1 MKPFNTIFFW
11 PKVACLFLIRSG
23 RSTLALSLMIVVGVS
38 ALILLSAMVVGIN
51 DAMIQNSVG
60 LYTGHISGVALPFDL
75 KKSDLMHEGVSAVL
89 KRVLVSGKL
98 FYKNNIETAT
108 MVCVNPAEEIQHTA
122 IWKKIIQGQ
131 YLGTSDQDVIL
142 SVTMADR
149 LNLQPGDM
157 LSFYS
162 MPMSRV
168 CELKVVGIY
177 KTGIDAIDREFAFC
191 TLGAPFITPYVWSA
205 AIFLEKGA
213 EPESII
219 KTYQYIENIPTSFK
233 SWEEMMPDLKQL
245 IMLNHVSMGVV
256 MVIVFGVVS
265 LGIACAFVIFI
276 LKNIR
281 EYGIMKAMGVKHQ
294 EITFLIVAEVVWMN
308 LISCCAGVILGVL
321 AVLFFGKTG
330 IDFTS
335 LTSFNRYFSVSGIV
349 FPRLSLYALVLPPAL
364 AMISGILAA
373 VWPVVMVMRKQA
385 AEILRVV

>member
-1 MKPFNTIFFW
+1 MKSFYTIFFW
-11 PKVACLFLIRSG
+11 PRVAWLFLIRSG
-23 RSTLALSLMIVVGVS
+23 RSTLALSLMIVVAVS
-38 ALILLSAMVVGIN
+38 ALIFLSAMVVGIN

-60 LYTGHISGVALPFDL
+60 LYSGHISGVALPFDL
-75 KKSDLMHEGVSAVL
+75 KKSDLMHKGVSAVL

-98 FYKNNIETAT
+98 FYKNNTETVT
-108 MVCVNPAEEIQHTA
+108 MVCVNPDEEVQHTA
-122 IWKKIIQGQ
+122 IWKKMVQGQ

-149 LNLQPGDM
+149 LNLQPGDI
-157 LSFYS
+157 LCFYS
-162 MPMSRV
+162 KSTSRA
-168 CELKVVGIY
+168 CELKVAGVY
-177 KTGIDAIDREFAFC
+177 QTKIDSIDREFAFC
-191 TLGAPFITPYVWSA
+191 TLGAPFITPSAWSA

-219 KTYQYIENIPTSFK
+219 NTYQHIENIPTSFK

-245 IMLNHVSMGVV
+245 IILNYVSMGVV
-256 MVIVFGVVS
+256 MAIVFGVVS